1 VVPFLLLNCSHGSEC
16 VWMRSGRKVGDGKK
30 EHKRRCDDLDPDY
43 ISPVVSPEVRLALG
57 A

>member
-1 VVPFLLLNCSHGSEC
+1 MPILLLNGSHGSEC
-16 VWMRSGRKVGDGKK
+16 VWMCSEGKVGNGKK